1 MLGPMPLMLAWLRTP
16 PRGRA
21 KWVPGGQLVRSRRL
35 LHGRIWPWPGPTV
48 PRPRWSGISL
58 GQEQFGPC
66 QQGPG
71 RWTMGWRGLPKFCA
85 SPETLWLLGV
95 IFNKKLRIYYRGG
108 HVVEL
113 EISSESVEMENSW
126 ATKAICGDFYRPPPP
141 WAEEISG
148 HRSPAVVRRGPA
160 NFSGEAPFRTDWT
173 IFAGKNVGR
182 RGPWAVN
189 PLGHHGWGRN
199 HHRPAAVPRAP
210 ANFFVDGP
218 LGRFGPSLREKNVG
232 RRGTRA
238 GNPPVRHGWRPCHRR
253 PAAVRRAPAIFFV
266 DGPLGRFGPSLRE
279 KNVGRRGTRAGNP
292 PVRHGWRPCHRRPA
306 AVRRAPAIFFVDGP
320 LGRFGPSLREKNVG
334 RRGTRAG
341 NPPVR
346 HGWRPCH
353 RRPAAVRRAP
363 AIFFVDGPLGRFGP
377 SLREKN
383 VGRRGTRA
391 GNPPVRHGWRP
402 CHRRPAAVRRAPAIF
417 FVDGPLGRFGP
428 SLREKNVGRRGTRAG
443 NPPVRH
449 GWRPCH
455 RRPAAVRR
463 APA

>member
-1 MLGPMPLMLAWLRTP
+1 MPRAVDDGMLGPLPPTHARLRTP

-71 RWTMGWRGLPKFCA
+71 RWTMGWRGLQKFCA

-199 HHRPAAVPRAP
+199 HHRPAAV
-210 ANFFVDGP
+210 
-218 LGRFGPSLREKNVG
+218 
-232 RRGTRA
+232 
-238 GNPPVRHGWRPCHRR
+238 
-253 PAAVRRAPAIFFV
+253 RRAPSSTARS
-266 DGPLGRFGPSLRE
+266 DGSDHICG
-279 KNVGRRGTRAGNP
+279 KNNVGSVVGSLSCSAELPRLCHDDPLRAD
-292 PVRHGWRPCHRRPA
+292 CLESLFDA
-306 AVRRAPAIFFVDGP
+306 RRAWAFVALAGC
-320 LGRFGPSLREKNVG
+320 GRVG
-334 RRGTRAG
+334 T
-341 NPPVR
+341 
-346 HGWRPCH
+346 
-353 RRPAAVRRAP
+353 
-363 AIFFVDGPLGRFGP
+363 
-377 SLREKN
+377 
-383 VGRRGTRA
+383 
-391 GNPPVRHGWRP
+391 
-402 CHRRPAAVRRAPAIF
+402 
-417 FVDGPLGRFGP
+417 
-428 SLREKNVGRRGTRAG
+428 
-443 NPPVRH
+443 
-449 GWRPCH
+449 
-455 RRPAAVRR
+455 
-463 APA
+463 